1 MTALGRVARTTAF
14 KLSAIYFAVFS
25 LFAVA
30 FILYISYSTN
40 VLLTEQLQETIAEE
54 IRGLADQG
62 RSGGLP
68 AIVDVIE
75 QRSHQ
80 PGASLYLIT
89 DLNGRILAGNVSEV
103 PASLLEQPGMGPITV
118 PYRRYSENAN
128 EKSQLAMVQV
138 LRLPGGFR
146 MLVGRDLGER
156 REFSAIIARS
166 LAWAVALMIGLA
178 LVSWFFV
185 SRRVLKRIDSVSA
198 TSRRIMSGDLTGRL
212 EVTGT
217 GDEFDRLADSLNAML
232 ERIEHLLHGLK
243 DVSDNIAHD
252 LKTPLTRLRNR
263 VETAL
268 ASPNTGD
275 NYRGALEATIEESD
289 RLIQTF
295 NALLMIARIEAG
307 SPDGAMSEVEIGDIV
322 NDVVDLYEPVA
333 DEKGIDIKV
342 DIPAPV
348 PLKASRELLGQALAN
363 LIDNAIKHAP
373 SDSAAAPVAIQISA
387 AREGDQLVLKVADS
401 GTGIPEADRER
412 VLHRFVRLEK
422 SRTKPGSG
430 LGLSLVAAVARLHH
444 GTIELGDAKPG
455 LLVTLRL
462 PVGTGVKSANG
473 GATSPIGRR
482 LPALASQAALAAET
496 PSITVANSV

>member
-1 MTALGRVARTTAF
+1 MTSLGRVVRTTAF

-25 LFAVA
+25 IFAVA
-30 FILYISYSTN
+30 FVLYISYSTN
-40 VLLTEQLQETIAEE
+40 ALLTQQLEDTIREE

-62 RSGGLP
+62 RSGGLM
-68 AIVDVIE
+68 AIVDAID
-75 QRSHQ
+75 QRSRQ

-89 DLNGRILAGNVSEV
+89 DVSGRILSGNVSDV
-103 PASLLEQPGMGPITV
+103 PSSLLEQPGMGPITV
-118 PYRRYSENAN
+118 PYRRTSED
-128 EKSQLAMVQV
+128 STRDQLALVQV

-156 REFSAIIARS
+156 REFSEIIARS

-178 LVSWFFV
+178 LISWFFV

-232 ERIEHLLHGLK
+232 ERIEALLHGLK

-263 VETAL
+263 VEAAL
-268 ASPNTGD
+268 AGPEDGGR
-275 NYRGALEATIEESD
+275 YREALESTIEESD

-307 SPDGAMSEVEIGDIV
+307 SPDGAMSEVEAGEIV
-322 NDVVDLYEPVA
+322 RDVAELYEPVA
-333 DEKGIDIKV
+333 EEQGAAIEV

-348 PLKASRELLGQALAN
+348 TLKASRELLGQAVAN
-363 LIDNAIKHAP
+363 LIDNALKYAHP
-373 SDSAAAPVAIQISA
+373 
-387 AREGDQLVLKVADS
+387 EGGGMPTLIRIGVRAGDGDLVLSVADN
-401 GTGIPEADRER
+401 GEGIPAAERDR
-412 VLHRFVRLEK
+412 VLQRFVRLEK
-422 SRTKPGSG
+422 SRSRPGSG

-444 GTIELGDAKPG
+444 GTIELGDANPG
-455 LLVTLRL
+455 LVVTVKL
-462 PVGTGVKSANG
+462 PLKG
-473 GATSPIGRR
+473 G
-482 LPALASQAALAAET
+482 
-496 PSITVANSV
+496 